1 VQTTDTLA
9 ARVRNAMETIDLT
22 TMGELLA
29 PNAKWGAPEQEV
41 PTCQNAQEILSWFDL
56 AQANGVRA
64 EIKSVDVVGGHL
76 VVGLK
81 VLANK
86 DIDPKAKNRTRWQV
100 MSVRDGRIAEIRGYE
115 TRGEATDFATSGVS
129 HWTS

>member
-1 VQTTDTLA
+1 MEMLA
-9 ARVRNAMETIDLT
+9 ERVRNAMETIDLA

-41 PTCQNAQEILSWFDL
+41 PMCQNAQEILSWYDL
-56 AQANGVRA
+56 ARANGVRA
-64 EIKSVDVVGGHL
+64 DVKEVVVMGESI

-86 DIDPKAKNRTRWQV
+86 DIDPTSKNRTRWQV
-100 MSVRDGRIAEIRGYE
+100 MSVHDGRIAEIRGYE
-115 TRGEATDFATSGVS
+115 TKGEATAFARSGVS
-129 HWTS
+129 NWAP